1 MSATVYLRP
10 GHVQPVWMGHPWV
23 YAQAIGRIEGD
34 AEHGDEVEVRDPR
47 GNTLGRGYY
56 SPGSAIPVRLL
67 TRDAGQRLDGAF
79 LSRRIGEAARWRRE
93 LLGLPSEHTTAL
105 RVVNSEGDGLP
116 GLIVDRFGDAACAQ
130 LLTAGMKRR
139 EGFVFEA
146 LRSHLG
152 VRRIYEVASAKHQ
165 ALEGVEATEGLR
177 WSADGSDGPLRFRE
191 NGIDIEVTAPGDEG
205 GGQKTG
211 YYLDQRDNRAM
222 IAALS
227 KGARVLDLYT
237 HTGGFALAALKAGAK
252 EVVGVDSSAP
262 AIASARAIASAN
274 GLSAARF
281 IKGDA
286 RKVLGDHDAA
296 GPLRRRGVRPAQA
309 RRPREGG
316 YDAFQ
321 HYRRTNALAAA
332 RVEDRWPLPHLLVLG
347 ERDRRRAPA
356 RGGGGARDAG
366 RDLIVL
372 RTTGAKRGR
381 PPVPRGL
388 RRGPLPQVR
397 AREGG
402 VRPVDEISPAQW
414 RSLAGVATDLDDTL
428 THHGALT
435 TAALRALHDLAD
447 ANLPCV
453 VATGRTLGLGA
464 DAPAT
469 PPGARGGDREQ
480 RRGLMAGRL
489 SRRDGVHPR

>member
-23 YAQAIGRIEGD
+23 YAQAIGRVEGEP
-34 AEHGDEVEVRDPR
+34 EHGDEVEVRDPR

-67 TRDAGQRLDGAF
+67 TRDAGQPLDGAF
-79 LSRRIGEAARWRRE
+79 LSRRIGEASRWRRE

-105 RVVNSEGDGLP
+105 RVVNAEGDGLP
-116 GLIVDRFGDAACAQ
+116 GLIVDRFGDAACVQ

-152 VRRIYEVASAKHQ
+152 VRRVYEVASAKHQ

-177 WSADGSDGPLRFRE
+177 WSADGSNGPLRFRE
-191 NGIDIEVTAPGDEG
+191 NDIDIEVTAPGDEG

-222 IAALS
+222 IASLS

-262 AIASARAIASAN
+262 AIERARAIASAN
-274 GLSAARF
+274 GLSSARF

-286 RKVLGDHDAA
+286 RKVLGDHDELPGRFDVVVCDPPKLAA
-296 GPLRRRGVRPAQA
+296 RAKEVR
-309 RRPREGG
+309 
-316 YDAFQ
+316 DALQ

-332 RVEDRWPLPHLLVLG
+332 RVETGGLLLTCSCSGSVTVDELL
-347 ERDRRRAPA
+347 RAA
-356 RGGGGARDAG
+356 AAGARDAG

-372 RTTGAKRGR
+372 RTTGA
-381 PPVPRGL
+381 
-388 RRGPLPQVR
+388 
-397 AREGG
+397 
-402 VRPVDEISPAQW
+402 
-414 RSLAGVATDLDDTL
+414 
-428 THHGALT
+428 
-435 TAALRALHDLAD
+435 
-447 ANLPCV
+447 
-453 VATGRTLGLGA
+453 GA
-464 DAPAT
+464 DHPYPAAFDE
-469 PPGARGGDREQ
+469 GRYLKCVLAR
-480 RRGLMAGRL
+480 
-489 SRRDGVHPR
+489 VV